1 MFVNVMNQ
9 EEKENFLELVYRM
22 ATCDGV
28 YAEEEKELVTN
39 YKLELNLKDIP
50 DTKTVSELLNYFSE
64 KSSALRK
71 IVFFELYGMIMADGE
86 IEKNEKEI
94 MSELKTKFALDE
106 KAYADMI
113 MAADMLKDAYDR
125 VYSAVFE

>member
-9 EEKENFLELVYRM
+9 GEKENFLELVYKM

-50 DTKTVSELLNYFSE
+50 DTKTVSELLDYFSE

-71 IVFFELYGMIMADGE
+71 IVFFELYGMVMADGE
-86 IEKNEKEI
+86 IEKKEKEI
-94 MSELKTKFALDE
+94 MDELKTKFALDE

>member
-9 EEKENFLELVYRM
+9 GEKENFLELVYKM

-50 DTKTVSELLNYFSE
+50 DTKTVSELLDYFSE
-64 KSSALRK
+64 KSSALRR
-71 IVFFELYGMIMADGE
+71 IVFFELYGMVMADGE

-94 MSELKTKFALDE
+94 MEELKSKFALDE
-106 KAYADMI
+106 KGYADMI

>member
-1 MFVNVMNQ
+1 MNQ
-9 EEKENFLELVYRM
+9 EEKENFLELVYKM

-28 YAEEEKELVTN
+28 YAEEEEELVTN
-39 YKLELNLKDIP
+39 YKWELNLKDIP
-50 DTKTVSELLNYFSE
+50 DTKTVSELLDYFSE
-64 KSSALRK
+64 KSNALRK
-71 IVFFELYGMIMADGE
+71 IVFFELYGMVMANGE

-94 MSELKTKFALDE
+94 MDELKIKFTLDE